1 MEKIYIVCRKVN
13 ALCADVLEGAFDDYV
28 LKSGNK
34 DEMGEYFRDLAERA
48 KKRGMKVTSGINEN
62 GVVWNR
68 FEKNFKTMTVWFCN
82 KSQAK
87 QMLVEVD

>member
-13 ALCADVLEGAFDDYV
+13 ALRANVLEGALDDYV

-34 DEMGEYFRDLAERA
+34 EEMGEYFRDLAERA
-48 KKRGMKVTSGINEN
+48 KKRGLKVTSGINEN
-62 GVVWNR
+62 GVVWNK
-68 FEKNFKTMTVWFCN
+68 FEKNFKTIIVFFCN

>member
-13 ALCADVLEGAFDDYV
+13 ALRANVLEGALDDYV

-48 KKRGMKVTSGINEN
+48 KKRGLKVTSGIDEN

-68 FEKNFKTMTVWFCN
+68 FEKNSKTMTVWFCN

-87 QMLVEVD
+87 QMLIEVD

>member
-13 ALCADVLEGAFDDYV
+13 LLRDSMLEAALDDYV
-28 LKSGNK
+28 LKSGSK
-34 DEMGEYFRDLAERA
+34 DKMGEYFRDLAERA
-48 KKRGMKVTSGINEN
+48 KKRGMEVKSGIDKN

-68 FEKNFKTMTVWFCN
+68 FEKDFKMMTVFFCN

-87 QMLVEVD
+87 RMLVEVE

>member
-1 MEKIYIVCRKVN
+1 MEKIYIVCRKVD
-13 ALCADVLEGAFDDYV
+13 ALSAIVLGGALDDYV
-28 LKSGNK
+28 LKSGNE

-48 KKRGMKVTSGINEN
+48 KKRGMKVTSGIDEN

-68 FEKNFKTMTVWFCN
+68 FEKNFKIMTVWFCN

>member
-13 ALCADVLEGAFDDYV
+13 LLRDSVLEAALDDYV
-28 LKSGNK
+28 LKSGDK
-34 DEMGEYFRDLAERA
+34 DKMSEYFRDLAERA
-48 KKRGMKVTSGINEN
+48 KKRGMKVESGIDEN

-68 FEKNFKTMTVWFCN
+68 FEKGCKMMTVFFCN

-87 QMLVEVD
+87 QMLVEVE